1 MVATDPNVRV
11 LVAEDD
17 LVSRRIL
24 AAVLE
29 QWGYAVE
36 SAKDGQ
42 EAWDLLSSANPP
54 QLALLDWMMPELN
67 GIEICRR
74 LRTDSERPYCYVI
87 MLTANNSTADLVEAL
102 DAGAD
107 DFIPKPFNREELRGR
122 LRVGQRMVRLQQ
134 ELHRRG
140 SYDELTGL
148 LNRRT
153 FLEAF
158 QRVGTRAALNDAALG
173 LALLD
178 VDHFKR
184 INDVHGHQAGDAV
197 LREVASRLSNAVRPT
212 DLTCRF
218 GGEEFVVAM
227 PGCSTAVARDVG
239 ERLRAAI
246 ADVPITLPDTS
257 LSVTISVGLAV
268 AARSPHVPYD
278 QLLHAADRALYSA
291 KAAGRNRVE
300 LADLFGATVG

>member
-1 MVATDPNVRV
+1 MATDTNLRV

-17 LVSRRIL
+17 LITRRL
-24 AAVLE
+24 LVRALE
-29 QWGYAVE
+29 QGAYAVE
-36 SAKDGQ
+36 TARDGQ

-54 QLALLDWMMPELN
+54 QLAVLDWMMPKIN

-74 LRTDSERPYCYVI
+74 LRSDSERPYCYVI
-87 MLTANNSTADLVEAL
+87 MLTANTSTADLVEAL

-107 DFIPKPFNREELRGR
+107 DFIPKPFKDDEVRGR
-122 LRVGQRMVRLQQ
+122 LRVGQRMVNLQH

-158 QRVGTRAALNDAALG
+158 QRVGTRAALNDSALG
-173 LALLD
+173 LAMLD
-178 VDHFKR
+178 IDHFKR

-197 LREVASRLSNAVRPT
+197 LREVAARLTTTVRPT

-218 GGEEFVVAM
+218 GGEEFVIAM
-227 PGCSTAVARDVG
+227 PGCSIAVAGDVG

-246 ADVPITLPDTS
+246 ADVPIALPDTS
-257 LSVTISVGLAV
+257 ISVTVSIGVTV
-268 AARSPHVPYD
+268 AAHSPHVAYEH
-278 QLLHAADRALYSA
+278 LLNAADRALYTA
-291 KAAGRNRVE
+291 KASGRNRVE
-300 LADLFGATVG
+300 LAAPFELPVS